1 MMLDYKAPQYYLVEL
16 DRGQRR
22 WLHTNKLRPYHAR
35 VNAALVY
42 HCAIVYDEDE
52 DFGTLPGA
60 AVCNDQALPS
70 SRRRTHTSLLLALK
84 LTCIVPSWKF

>member
-1 MMLDYKAPQYYLVEL
+1 MEL

-22 WLHTNKLRPYHAR
+22 RLYANKLRPYHAR

-42 HCAIVYDEDE
+42 NCAIVYDEDE

-60 AVCNDQALPS
+60 AVYIDQALPS
-70 SRRRTHTSLLLALK
+70 SK
-84 LTCIVPSWKF
+84 VV

>member
-1 MMLDYKAPQYYLVEL
+1 MILDHKAPQSYLVEL

-22 WLHTNKLRPYHAR
+22 WLHANKLRPYHAR

-42 HCAIVYDEDE
+42 NCAIVYDEDE

-60 AVCNDQALPS
+60 AVYIDQALPS
-70 SRRRTHTSLLLALK
+70 SK
-84 LTCIVPSWKF
+84 VV

>member
-52 DFGTLPGA
+52 DLCDVTRGSC
-60 AVCNDQALPS
+60 V
-70 SRRRTHTSLLLALK
+70 
-84 LTCIVPSWKF
+84 